1 MEHRNKPKCPAV
13 RPNRNDNQ
21 NRIDNYSLDWR
32 KQLQKKEFKVQL
44 DLVKAAPC
52 RDYWYTP
59 WVQELY
65 PVVGGG
71 SITFSEVPKDED
83 IAGYLQGGS
92 KFDETQAKYG

>member
-1 MEHRNKPKCPAV
+1 M
-13 RPNRNDNQ
+13 
-21 NRIDNYSLDWR
+21 S
-32 KQLQKKEFKVQL
+32 
-44 DLVKAAPC
+44 
-52 RDYWYTP
+52 DYWYTP